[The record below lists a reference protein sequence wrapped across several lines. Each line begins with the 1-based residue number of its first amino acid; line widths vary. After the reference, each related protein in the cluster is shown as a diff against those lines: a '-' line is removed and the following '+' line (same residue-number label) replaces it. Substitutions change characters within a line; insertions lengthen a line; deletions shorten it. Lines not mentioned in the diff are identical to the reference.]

1 MRAFSSD
8 GRSGAARFPPLSRCH
23 LALVLGLVE
32 ALQAFIYR
40 RLDPHRAGRLAA
52 RLVDRRSLGLA
63 HADGDDDPLAF
74 RRPFPCHIVSIRV
87 YGMGMLLG
95 KLSCLYGIS
104 SRPVGSRADGELA
117 TPQPASVERRIAAHR
132 GGPGVLGVIPGRSR
146 PHSRRAGGARPSRY
160 RGTARRAG
168 LDRVGVTRVRGGDQ
182 QLDAL
187 AGVARARRRRLPR
200 RRNRHHQRRRRVQ
213 NQLEQRRRALPAT
226 RRARHVGDRV
236 HPVARRGAFLV
247 PAQPGEARGAFRDH
261 LHGVHGRSP
270 TRKSPARYEPLAK
283 SPNTAATSVTWTGVG
298 RCALTR
304 SG

>member
-40 RLDPHRAGRLAA
+40 RLDPPRAGRLAA

-104 SRPVGSRADGELA
+104 SRPVGSRADGELCNPSA
-117 TPQPASVERRIAAHR
+117 SKREAENCRPSRRTRRSGRHPGTFPASSP
-132 GGPGVLGVIPGRSR
+132 PGWRTR
-146 PHSRRAGGARPSRY
+146 PPRYGGARR
-160 RGTARRAG
+160 
-168 LDRVGVTRVRGGDQ
+168 
-182 QLDAL
+182 
-187 AGVARARRRRLPR
+187 
-200 RRNRHHQRRRRVQ
+200 
-213 NQLEQRRRALPAT
+213 
-226 RRARHVGDRV
+226 
-236 HPVARRGAFLV
+236 
-247 PAQPGEARGAFRDH
+247 
-261 LHGVHGRSP
+261 
-270 TRKSPARYEPLAK
+270 
-283 SPNTAATSVTWTGVG
+283 
-298 RCALTR
+298 
-304 SG
+304 